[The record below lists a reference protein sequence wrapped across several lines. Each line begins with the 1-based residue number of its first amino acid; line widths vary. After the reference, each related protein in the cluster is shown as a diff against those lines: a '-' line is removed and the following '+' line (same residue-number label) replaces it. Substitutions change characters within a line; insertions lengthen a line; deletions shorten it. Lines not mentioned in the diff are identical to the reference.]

1 MKKCVHIFSF
11 PGHGLYARH
20 ILRLLSH
27 LNHGAQRAAEV
38 SDDVAHQRTL
48 DSFLLPQLLSVQ
60 SAKDDERKSEERSQS
75 AEHTTFTESLGI
87 FAEGVTR
94 DDVGDDADAA
104 VVEATA
110 KSVLPIRHLY
120 DTITGEASK
129 EGESEGANDG
139 GVVAEFLMF
148 LLKVSSRGSSR
159 VESEVAVILSL
170 RGTVEYSSTS

>member
-1 MKKCVHIFSF
+1 MKRCVNIFSF
-11 PGHGLYARH
+11 PDHGLYARH

-48 DSFLLPQLLSVQ
+48 DSFLLSQLLSVQ

-104 VVEATA
+104 VVEAAA
-110 KSVLPIRHLY
+110 KSVRPIRHL
-120 DTITGEASK
+120 
-129 EGESEGANDG
+129 
-139 GVVAEFLMF
+139 
-148 LLKVSSRGSSR
+148 
-159 VESEVAVILSL
+159 
-170 RGTVEYSSTS
+170 